1 MCVFM
6 YHGLM
11 VLQCPL
17 ALIKGST
24 GSFLTST
31 GNQSTAFVFHCNYYC
46 STSTGWILRQYNLTY
61 PFVDMHDQGGGGTTD
76 RNHLRYQVESNRI
89 SSHLIEWHDLVV
101 LCMYLYICEY
111 MCSSSDCPHHP
122 ILPTYFLDEL
132 STCLVATIAS
142 SSLVRHMFDMYQIRR
157 NTRDLLVP
165 LEHQ

>member
-101 LCMYLYICEY
+101 LCMYLYTCEY
-111 MCSSSDCPHHP
+111 IS
-122 ILPTYFLDEL
+122 
-132 STCLVATIAS
+132 A
-142 SSLVRHMFDMYQIRR
+142 
-157 NTRDLLVP
+157 LVP
-165 LEHQ
+165 IVLIIQFSQHTFWMNCQRALLQQLLLHPS